1 MLFCKRCT
9 TATSIADMCVFNEM
23 NMRKDFSNVYLRD
36 FLSVTAFGNKKLKVT
51 QALLGSEDNS
61 RCNVYHEVSI

>member
-1 MLFCKRCT
+1 MCILE
-9 TATSIADMCVFNEM
+9 TSSLLLLLE
-23 NMRKDFSNVYLRD
+23 
-36 FLSVTAFGNKKLKVT
+36 TKKLKVT